1 MTLSTEDRFNI
12 EVIKLLLQV
21 AWVDRETTQA
31 ERMVVL
37 GLGRSW
43 SVPEGELHS
52 LMDRLKAGGP
62 LPEPDIE
69 VLRTRPDEVL
79 EAARA
84 LCVSDGKLAE
94 GEKTMLERISTRL
107 GVTPQG

>member
-1 MTLSTEDRFNI
+1 MPLSAEDRFNI

-21 AWVDRETTQA
+21 AWADRELTQA
-31 ERMVVL
+31 ERMVIT

-43 SVPEGELHS
+43 NVPEGELHS
-52 LMDRLKAGGP
+52 LLDRLKAGGVM
-62 LPEPDIE
+62 PEPDLE

-84 LCVSDGKLAE
+84 LCVADGALAQ
-94 GEKTMLERISTRL
+94 GEKALLERIDSLL
-107 GVTPQG
+107 GPPKRA